1 MIPFTSRR
9 TLVAGAIALFLHPV
23 TALAG
28 KAGESPLSQ
37 SIRSGQ
43 SLSRFKE
50 LLESGADPL
59 RPDADGDTAVHY
71 AAGAHDAGY
80 LRILLAHGVNPD
92 TPNRITGK
100 TPLVSAM
107 MYERDRQFDMLLAA
121 GSNPGRADRMG
132 NTPLHVAAQI
142 NDPQR
147 VLALL
152 EAGAPPLAL
161 NRQGQT
167 FQRYLFMT
175 RESLLNAGARDARQ
189 AVIAWLQRHRIR
201 VEVN

>member
-1 MIPFTSRR
+1 MLI
-9 TLVAGAIALFLHPV
+9 GAMALILHPI
-23 TALAG
+23 AAA
-28 KAGESPLSQ
+28 AGEAEAGPLSQ
-37 SIRSGQ
+37 SIRNGK

-50 LLESGADPL
+50 LLESGTDPL
-59 RPDADGDTAVHY
+59 QPDADGDTAVHY
-71 AAGAHDAGY
+71 AAGARDAGY
-80 LRILLAHGVNPD
+80 LRILLAHGVRPD

-121 GSNPGRADRMG
+121 GANPGRADRMG
-132 NTPLHVAAQI
+132 NTPLHIAAQI

-152 EAGAPPLAL
+152 EAGAPPNAR

-175 RESLLNAGARDARQ
+175 RESLLNIRTRNARQ
-189 AVIAWLQRHRIR
+189 AVIDWLQRHGVK
-201 VEVN
+201 VEGD

>member
-1 MIPFTSRR
+1 MLIGVMV
-9 TLVAGAIALFLHPV
+9 LILHPV
-23 TALAG
+23 AAVAG
-28 KAGESPLSQ
+28 KAEAGPLSQ
-37 SIRSGQ
+37 SIRNGQ

-59 RPDADGDTAVHY
+59 QPDADGDTAVHY
-71 AAGAHDAGY
+71 AAGARDSGY
-80 LRILLAHGVNPD
+80 LRILLAHGVRPD

-121 GSNPGRADRMG
+121 GAEPGRADRMG

-152 EAGAPPLAL
+152 EAGAPPKAR

-175 RESLLNAGARDARQ
+175 RESLLNARTRDARQ
-189 AVIAWLQRHRIR
+189 AVIGWLQRHGVT
-201 VEVN
+201 VESN